1 MSAQPALF
9 EQTTCGYCNRV
20 LIEQPEGDFAC
31 PYCKPRLRSV
41 KTMDDWIAFHRD
53 PSKFAALSGGDQ

>member
-1 MSAQPALF
+1 MS
-9 EQTTCGYCNRV
+9 GG
-20 LIEQPEGDFAC
+20 IEIAE
-31 PYCKPRLRSV
+31 PRLRSV